1 MGHRCIIILLILAAP
16 LSWGEKSF
24 FCTLERQ
31 AWLDKTGDIMYQ
43 IDEQL
48 VMSAT
53 PQTLTVKRHTP
64 GKKGLIGDRKIK
76 VLSYSDE
83 MVVAGNHMPARGEFS
98 TWIIDAKR
106 GTVVNSELVFLG
118 VQTQFGTCTE
128 L

>member
-1 MGHRCIIILLILAAP
+1 MKHPTLVILLALAR

-31 AWLDKTGDIMYQ
+31 AWLDKTEEFAYR

-53 PQTLTVKRHTP
+53 PQTLTVKTHTP

-106 GTVVNSELVFLG
+106 GTVVHSELVFLG

>member
-1 MGHRCIIILLILAAP
+1 MKHTIAVILLAAAP

-24 FCTLERQ
+24 FCTIERQ
-31 AWLDKTGDIMYQ
+31 AWLDEAEEFAHPIND
-43 IDEQL
+43 QL
-48 VMSAT
+48 VISAT
-53 PQTLTVKRHTP
+53 AQTLTVKVHTP
-64 GKKGLIGDRKIK
+64 GKKGMIGDRKIK

-83 MVVAGNHMPARGEFS
+83 RVVAGNHKPARGEFS

-106 GTVVNSELVFLG
+106 GTVVSSELVFLG